1 MKSQLSVELR
11 LQKHLVWLKGL
22 NVTHS
27 YDRHFL
33 HQTNTETWF
42 WLNLCQFVSFCATGE
57 ISYISYV
64 SGVALTLWLHYYWL
78 LQLRPNWANL
88 YVSTQHASLWIGV
101 SAQMSKMSMTVF
113 WILMKDEHPSPKEA
127 VPLFLNTATKG
138 SIILILEIWLF
149 ESQSSLF
156 PVRRNLYFSQ
166 DSLSLSGKF
175 SCVLL

>member
-22 NVTHS
+22 NVTHF

-42 WLNLCQFVSFCATGE
+42 RLNLCQFVSFCATGE

-101 SAQMSKMSMTVF
+101 SAKMSKMSMTVF

-127 VPLFLNTATKG
+127 VPLFFKYSYKRKCYFNLRDMPVWKPKHFIPSEAKP
-138 SIILILEIWLF
+138 LF
-149 ESQSSLF
+149 ST
-156 PVRRNLYFSQ
+156 

-175 SCVLL
+175 SCLLL